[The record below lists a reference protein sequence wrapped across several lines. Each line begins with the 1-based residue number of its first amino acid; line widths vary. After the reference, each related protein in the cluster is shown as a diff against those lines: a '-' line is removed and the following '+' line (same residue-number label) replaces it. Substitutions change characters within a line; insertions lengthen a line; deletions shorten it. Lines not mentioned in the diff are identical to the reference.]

1 MPAPPPVEERKS
13 SVVWWFLGLL
23 LVSLAILLIG
33 AFFLAQYFLRS
44 VQVSREGDQVA
55 ISTPAGDI
63 HVDQSGPAETGLP
76 IFPGAEVSERGAAVE
91 LTPPGEDPVSI
102 LAARYRTQAPLAEV
116 DAWYRAQLG
125 REFVREGPGR
135 TDRKARIFGV
145 DIRSDDTVF
154 VAEGNE
160 EMRVV
165 GLRRQGLYTE
175 IALVRVTRRETL

>member
-1 MPAPPPVEERKS
+1 MPTPPIQERKGNL
-13 SVVWWFLGLL
+13 VWWLLGLL

-33 AFFLAQYFLRS
+33 AFLVAQYFLRS

-63 HVDQSGPAETGLP
+63 HVDKSGPAETGLP
-76 IFPGAEVSERGAAVE
+76 VFPGAEVSERGAAVE

-102 LAARYRTQAPLAEV
+102 LVARYRTQAPLAEV
-116 DAWYRAQLG
+116 DNWYREQLG
-125 REFVREGPGR
+125 RDFVREGPGR

-154 VAEGNE
+154 VSEGDE
-160 EMRVV
+160 QMRVIA
-165 GLRRQGLYTE
+165 LRRQGLYTE
-175 IALVRVTRRETL
+175 IALVRVSRRETL

>member
-1 MPAPPPVEERKS
+1 MPTPPPVQERKS
-13 SVVWWFLGLL
+13 HLVWWLLGLL
-23 LVSLAILLIG
+23 LISLAILLIG

-76 IFPGAEVSERGAAVE
+76 VFPGAEVSERGGAVE

-102 LAARYRTQAPLAEV
+102 LAARYRTQASLAEV
-116 DAWYRAQLG
+116 ETWYREQLG
-125 REFVREGPGR
+125 RDFVREGPGR

-154 VAEGNE
+154 VSEGDDQ
-160 EMRVV
+160 MRVIA
-165 GLRRQGLYTE
+165 LRRQGLYTD